1 LGENFVLSKNKEK
14 GRNLMIISNNCKN
27 SRLNTHFALC
37 AAALATGVAVGNA
50 NATVV
55 YSEVINL
62 AVPTTTDGVYMN
74 VQTGAWSSTTTTPAG
89 WDVNPYGTST
99 TVVSLF
105 AATGTGYMRNP
116 NAGTATAA
124 TRLNAG
130 TVVGP
135 SSFFYGNS
143 SATMGS
149 GTGQWAANSSG
160 YFGFK
165 FIAADAATHY
175 GWMQLSIGADAGTRS
190 IVQYA
195 WENVANTSITVPSPV
210 PAPGAMALLGLVGF
224 AKRRRRS

>member
-1 LGENFVLSKNKEK
+1 LFHQRTKKREEI
-14 GRNLMIISNNCKN
+14 MTISNNCQ
-27 SRLNTHFALC
+27 STRLNSHFALC

-55 YSEVINL
+55 YSGAINMVIPN
-62 AVPTTTDGVYMN
+62 TTDGIYMN
-74 VQTGAWSSTTTTPAG
+74 VQTGAWSSTTTTPTG

-116 NAGTATAA
+116 NAGTATSA
-124 TRLNAG
+124 TRLDAG

-135 SSFFYGNS
+135 SAFFYGNS
-143 SATMGS
+143 TATMGS
-149 GTGQWAANSSG
+149 GIGQWAANSSG
-160 YFGFK
+160 YLGFK

-195 WENVANTSITVPSPV
+195 WENVANASITVPSPV
-210 PAPGAMALLGLVGF
+210 PAPGAVALLGLAGF

>member
-1 LGENFVLSKNKEK
+1 
-14 GRNLMIISNNCKN
+14 MIISNNCQN
-27 SRLNTHFALC
+27 SRLNSHFALC

-55 YSEVINL
+55 YSGAINVI
-62 AVPTTTDGVYMN
+62 VPVTIDGIYMN

-99 TVVSLF
+99 TAVSLF

-116 NAGTATAA
+116 GTTATAA
-124 TRLNAG
+124 TRLDLG
-130 TVVGP
+130 TVVG
-135 SSFFYGNS
+135 SSAFFYGNS

-165 FIAADAATHY
+165 FTAADAATHY
-175 GWMQLSIGADAGTRS
+175 GWMQLSIGANAGTRT
-190 IVQYA
+190 IVRYA
-195 WENVANTSITVPSPV
+195 WEDVANTSLTV
-210 PAPGAMALLGLVGF
+210 PAPGAVALLGLAGF
-224 AKRRRRS
+224 AKRRRRA

>member
-1 LGENFVLSKNKEK
+1 
-14 GRNLMIISNNCKN
+14 MTMSNNCQ
-27 SRLNTHFALC
+27 STRLNSHFALC

-55 YSEVINL
+55 YSGAINMVIPN
-62 AVPTTTDGVYMN
+62 TTDGIYMN

-89 WDVNPYGTST
+89 WDVNPYGTAT
-99 TVVSLF
+99 TAVSLF

-116 NAGTATAA
+116 GTTATAA
-124 TRLNAG
+124 TRLDLG
-130 TVVGP
+130 TVVG
-135 SSFFYGNS
+135 SSAFFYGNS

-175 GWMQLSIGADAGTRS
+175 GWMQLSIGANAGTRS

-195 WENVANTSITVPSPV
+195 WEDVANTSITVTPI
-210 PAPGAMALLGLVGF
+210 PAPGAVALLGLAGF
-224 AKRRRRS
+224 AKRRRRA

>member
-1 LGENFVLSKNKEK
+1 
-14 GRNLMIISNNCKN
+14 MIISNNCQN
-27 SRLNTHFALC
+27 SRLNSHFALC

-55 YSEVINL
+55 YSDVINL

-74 VQTGAWSSTTTTPAG
+74 VQTGAWSSTTATPAG
-89 WDVNPYGTST
+89 WDVNPYGTAT
-99 TVVSLF
+99 TAVSLF

-116 NAGTATAA
+116 GTTATAA
-124 TRLNAG
+124 TRLDLG
-130 TVVGP
+130 TVVG
-135 SSFFYGNS
+135 SSAFFYGNS
-143 SATMGS
+143 SATIGA

-175 GWMQLSIGADAGTRS
+175 GWMQLSIGENAGTRT
-190 IVQYA
+190 IVRYA
-195 WENVANTSITVPSPV
+195 WEDVANTSLTVGPPI
-210 PAPGAMALLGLVGF
+210 PAPGAMALLGLVGL

>member
-1 LGENFVLSKNKEK
+1 
-14 GRNLMIISNNCKN
+14 MIINNNCQN
-27 SRLNTHFALC
+27 SRLNSHFALC

-50 NATVV
+50 NATVI
-55 YSEVINL
+55 YSGAINL
-62 AVPTTTDGVYMN
+62 VIPTTIDGIYMN

-89 WDVNPYGTST
+89 WDVNPYGTSIT
-99 TVVSLF
+99 AVSLY

-124 TRLNAG
+124 TRLDLG
-130 TVVGP
+130 TVVG
-135 SSFFYGNS
+135 SSAFFYGSS
-143 SATMGS
+143 SATIGA

-175 GWMQLSIGADAGTRS
+175 GWMQLSIGANAGTRS

-195 WENVANTSITVPSPV
+195 WEDAANTSITVT
-210 PAPGAMALLGLVGF
+210 PAPGAMALLGLAGF
-224 AKRRRRS
+224 AKRRRRA

>member
-1 LGENFVLSKNKEK
+1 
-14 GRNLMIISNNCKN
+14 MTISNNCQ
-27 SRLNTHFALC
+27 STRLNSHFALC

-55 YSEVINL
+55 YSDVINL
-62 AVPTTTDGVYMN
+62 VIPATIDGVYMN

-99 TVVSLF
+99 TAVSLF

-116 NAGTATAA
+116 GTTATAA
-124 TRLNAG
+124 TRLDVG
-130 TVVGP
+130 TVVG
-135 SSFFYGNS
+135 SSAFFYGNS

-175 GWMQLSIGADAGTRS
+175 GWMQLSIGANAGTRS

-195 WENVANTSITVPSPV
+195 WEDVANTSITVT
-210 PAPGAMALLGLVGF
+210 PAPGAMALLGLAGF
-224 AKRRRRS
+224 AKRRRRA